1 MIDTKL
7 NKTRVN
13 LIYFS
18 DPVCSTCWI
27 VDSYV
32 KKLLS
37 EYASTIDLEVRMGG
51 MLESWE
57 IFAGATPERSAAYLE
72 KLWDTE
78 SSRYG
83 IQLDGSIWTKKP
95 ISSSTPAS
103 LAYYAAERQSPE
115 KAIKFIRVVRE
126 MLFLQSKDISE
137 HRHLVTAAYQ
147 VGLDVPTFLADMG
160 SSKVYQKFV
169 EAKHEKNQFNI
180 THYPGLIFINEEGEI
195 AKGIDLSD
203 RVTPMDMYADW
214 ERILHELTNGNPRKL
229 VKTRLVSEVLNDYAR
244 LSISEIVLLSGF
256 REKLVRQELRS
267 LLREGV
273 IIREMHGNLE
283 YYRNNRTPFKLK
295 KDGFLFNNA
304 AVLGTGVCGT
314 YIKTVLEMS
323 GIIPHSIDRQKKDSF
338 RGLGFILLENG
349 INALDA
355 IGLKS
360 ELFKTGNSINLF
372 RAISPANRVL
382 AETELTDCIAISRE
396 DYFNLFT
403 SRISEDYTHYGVEA
417 LEIDANQSH
426 VKTIQLSNNQQIKSE
441 IYFASDG
448 VRSKL
453 RKQVFPESDL
463 EIMPEREI
471 VGTAYLPELDTP
483 QDVFLKVVD
492 TANGKFMGMLPLGD
506 GNYIWY
512 LQINQELDPIESSD
526 ADALYAYVS
535 QSILNYPAVFKQLI
549 AATDFQKA
557 FLWTAHR
564 MDLLP
569 AFNHKNLVFL
579 GDAAH
584 PLLAFTSQ
592 GANSALEDAAYL
604 LTLLSHQEWEE
615 TTEEVFD
622 HYYEIR
628 RDAIQNH
635 ILEGDALLDDFMNL
649 KTTKTFK
656 LPLSIQ

>member
-51 MLESWE
+51 LLESWDV
-57 IFAGATPERSAAYLE
+57 FAGSSPEKSAAYLQ
-72 KLWDTE
+72 KLWEKE
-78 SSRYG
+78 SARYG
-83 IQLDGSIWTKKP
+83 IQLDGSIWAKKP
-95 ISSSTPAS
+95 VSSSTPAS
-103 LAYYAAERQSPE
+103 LAYYAAELQSPE
-115 KAIKFIRVVRE
+115 KAIKFIRIVRE
-126 MLFLQSKDISE
+126 MLFLQNRDISE
-137 HRHLVTAAYQ
+137 KRHLVTAAYQ
-147 VGLDVPTFLADMG
+147 VGLDVPAFLADMG
-160 SSKVYQKFV
+160 GSEVYQKFI
-169 EAKHEKNQFNI
+169 EAKHDKNQFNI

-214 ERILHELTNGNPRKL
+214 ERILNGLTSGNPRKL
-229 VKTRLVSEVLNDYAR
+229 VKTRLVSEVLNDYER
-244 LSISEIVLLSGF
+244 LSLAEIIVLSGF
-256 REKLVRQELRS
+256 RENLVRQELRS

-273 IIREMHGNLE
+273 IIRELHGSIE
-283 YYRNNRTPFKLK
+283 YYRNNKTPFKLK
-295 KDGFLFNNA
+295 KNGFLFNDA
-304 AVLGTGVCGT
+304 AVLGMGVCGT
-314 YIKTVLEMS
+314 YVKTILEMS
-323 GIIPHSIDRQKKDSF
+323 GIVPKAVERQSKDSF

-360 ELFKTGNSINLF
+360 DLHKSGNSINLF
-372 RAISPANRVL
+372 RAISPANKVL
-382 AETELTDCIAISRE
+382 AEQELTDCIAISR
-396 DYFNLFT
+396 DNYFELFKT
-403 SRISEDYTHYGVEA
+403 RITEEYTQFGVEA
-417 LEIDANQSH
+417 REIESGKNGIKRIH
-426 VKTIQLSNNQQIKSE
+426 LSNNQEIQSE
-441 IYFASDG
+441 IYFSSDG
-448 VRSKL
+448 IRSKI
-453 RKQVFPESDL
+453 RSQVFQEHML
-463 EIMPEREI
+463 KELPEREI
-471 VGTAYLPELDTP
+471 VGTAFVPNLGVE
-483 QDVFLKVVD
+483 QDVFLKVID
-492 TANGKFMGMLPLGD
+492 SANGKFMGLLPLGD

-512 LQINQELDPIESSD
+512 LQINQDLDPVHSSD
-526 ADALYAYVS
+526 ALALKDYVA
-535 QSILNYPAVFKQLI
+535 QSSLNYPAVFKQLI
-549 AATDFQKA
+549 QATDFEKT

-569 AFNHKNLVFL
+569 AFNYKNLVFL

-604 LTLLSHQEWEE
+604 LTLLSHQDWEE
-615 TTEEVFD
+615 TTEEVFE

-628 RDAIQNH
+628 KDAIQNH
-635 ILEGDALLDDFMNL
+635 IQEGDALLDDFLNL